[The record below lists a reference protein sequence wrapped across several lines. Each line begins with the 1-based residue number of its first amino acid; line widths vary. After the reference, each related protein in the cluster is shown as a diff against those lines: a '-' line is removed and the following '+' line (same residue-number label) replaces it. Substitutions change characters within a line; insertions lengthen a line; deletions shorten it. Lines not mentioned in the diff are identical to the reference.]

1 MQEYICDLNFWMKH
15 YDDFVANDKDSVL
28 IATYFNFFD
37 LLASDSNLKD
47 PDGRLEN
54 TFFEV
59 LRRIKL
65 HHIIPEEPYFEII
78 DELFPNKNVQYSNKK
93 DSEINGPSGYLTLLT
108 TIEEKNYKDIP
119 HIRENILKFARESKI
134 AKEKQ
139 KEEIKAK
146 RKKIK
151 FELKRD
157 GKNQKDYKNWIP
169 SVELFLKGEIQRYA
183 MSDNICEPFFIKPD
197 DIDVSSC
204 ELYINSLAYYLSH
217 DEETPDKNDHVDV
230 LQLLYVRNGRKILM
244 EDSLWTGNIIKGK
257 IGVLEGIGLKDK
269 YLDNLV

>member
-1 MQEYICDLNFWMKH
+1 MQEYICDMSFWMKH
-15 YDDFVANDKDSVL
+15 YDDFVAKNKNSVL
-28 IATYFNFFD
+28 IATKFNFFD

-78 DELFPNKNVQYSNKK
+78 DELFPNKEVQYSNKK
-93 DSEINGPSGYLTLLT
+93 DSEINGPSGFLTLLT
-108 TIEEKNYKDIP
+108 TIEGKNYRDIP
-119 HIRENILKFARESKI
+119 HIRENILKFARVSKI

-139 KEEIKAK
+139 KEETKAI

-157 GKNQKDYKNWIP
+157 GKNQKDYKNWVP
-169 SVELFLKGEIQRYA
+169 SVELFLKREIQRYA
-183 MSDNICEPFFIKPD
+183 MSDNIYKPFFIKPD
-197 DIDVSSC
+197 DIDISSC
-204 ELYINSLAYYLSH
+204 ELYINSLAYYLANGDQCPH
-217 DEETPDKNDHVDV
+217 KNDHVDV
-230 LQLLYVRNGRKILM
+230 LLFLYVRNGRKILM
-244 EDSLWTGNIIKGK
+244 EDSQWTGNELKGK
-257 IGVLEGIGLKDK
+257 KGIIEGIGLKDK
-269 YLDNLV
+269 YLGNLM